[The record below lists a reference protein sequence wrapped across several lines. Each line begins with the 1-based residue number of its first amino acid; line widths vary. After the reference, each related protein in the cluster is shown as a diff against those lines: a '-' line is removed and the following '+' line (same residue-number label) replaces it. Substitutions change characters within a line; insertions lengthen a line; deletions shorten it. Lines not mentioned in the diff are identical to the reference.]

1 VRCTTS
7 GHAEPICIA
16 IALSGF
22 ACVTPTTTAT
32 TTYAAPASDLGKTGQ
47 VDSVREVVR
56 RIEGNPAGGAVAGAL
71 IGGILFHGSGPS
83 TLFGAA
89 AGAATGAAL
98 SQGRAEQRAYE
109 VRVRFDDG
117 SAGVF
122 DYSDR
127 SPFAPGDR
135 VVVVEG
141 GLARG

>member
-1 VRCTTS
+1 MLK
-7 GHAEPICIA
+7 PICIA

-22 ACVTPTTTAT
+22 ACAT
-32 TTYAAPASDLGKTGQ
+32 TSTTSTTSYAAPAADLGKTGQ
-47 VDSVREVVR
+47 VESVREVVR

-71 IGGILFHGSGPS
+71 IGGVLFHGSGPS

-89 AGAATGAAL
+89 AGAATGAAV
-98 SQGRAEQRAYE
+98 SQGRAEERAYE

-122 DYSDR
+122 DYRDW

-135 VVVVEG
+135 VVVVSG